1 MAKFLGQQYV
11 PKYEKYYFD
20 PPCYDRDLMRYFN
33 HLDYE
38 VMSNNPEFYFKN
50 KEVVN
55 FDLIHHRCRGDP
67 LKNVK
72 RTIILYEK

>member
-67 LKNVK
+67 LKNVN
-72 RTIILYEK
+72 RTISLYEK

>member
-11 PKYEKYYFD
+11 SKYEKYYFD

-55 FDLIHHRCRGDP
+55 FD
-67 LKNVK
+67 
-72 RTIILYEK
+72 